1 MTIELVDMA
10 ASDTRQS
17 AEIVDFP
24 PSPTL
29 RPDQAV
35 GTCMKTRW
43 TQFLGIGITEAG
55 DFEVVNSDM
64 TAERALWLVKW
75 AERWAM
81 GLDEQEVEEMRKA

>member
-10 ASDTRQS
+10 ASDTRPS

-81 GLDEQEVEEMRKA
+81 GLDEMEVEG

>member
-1 MTIELVDMA
+1 MTTDRTGIGTGA
-10 ASDTRQS
+10 HI

-24 PSPTL
+24 PSATL
-29 RPDQAV
+29 RPEQAV

-43 TQFLGIGITEAG
+43 TQFLGIGITEGG

-81 GLDEQEVEEMRKA
+81 GLDEVETEIEP